1 MNKKLIISILLAICV
16 FFIWF
21 FKVENDYKEK
31 ELEEAAFRTFFEQ
44 VKKDSEIT
52 EGYRHG
58 KQSKE
63 VFELSKENV
72 ITTFELLTM
81 NYRAL
86 KMDDTDRYHD
96 ILQLFPQYWQL
107 TSHKDVTNAQRQ
119 NINYILSEFERINK
133 EVKLEATNKKIFYY
147 KIK

>member
-1 MNKKLIISILLAICV
+1 MNKKLLFILLAICV
-16 FFIWF
+16 FFICF

-52 EGYRHG
+52 EGYRQG

-72 ITTFELLTM
+72 NATFELLTT

-86 KMDDTDRYHD
+86 KMDDTNRYHD
-96 ILQLFPQYWQL
+96 ILQLFPQYWEL
-107 TSHKDVTNAQRQ
+107 TSDKEVTNAQRQ
-119 NINYILSEFERINK
+119 NIDYILSEFERIHE
-133 EVKLEATNKKIFYY
+133 EVLKF
-147 KIK
+147 

>member
-1 MNKKLIISILLAICV
+1 MNKKLLFILLAICV
-16 FFIWF
+16 FFICF

-52 EGYRHG
+52 EGYRQG

-72 ITTFELLTM
+72 NATFELLTT

-86 KMDDTDRYHD
+86 KMDDTNRYHD
-96 ILQLFPQYWQL
+96 ILQLFPQYWEL
-107 TSHKDVTNAQRQ
+107 TSDKEVTNAQRQ
-119 NINYILSEFERINK
+119 NIDYILSEFERIHE
-133 EVKLEATNKKIFYY
+133 EVLKIN
-147 KIK
+147 